1 MKFLELTGADDNTP
15 ILINVD
21 RIVTLTARNGDRPG
35 SVVGTS
41 EFGLKFVTE
50 SYAEVKNMLSKAS
63 RRRDGGVAVGQDL
76 GVRIIPRLRDEH

>member
-41 EFGLKFVTE
+41 EFGLQFVTE
-50 SYAEVKNMLSKAS
+50 SYEEVRSLI
-63 RRRDGGVAVGQDL
+63 VAAL
-76 GVRIIPRLRDEH
+76 